1 MGLNPLLFTEEGKR
15 LTSGEYHPC
24 SSRPNCE
31 FLEFP
36 SAVGL
41 VTNHSMSTTTYCQPN
56 AFKWSANHFTLALNS
71 DSETV
76 VPYESQLF
84 QPMGGVAAR
93 FDSPVSVNGST
104 TTAFL
109 SAAECK
115 SPARPK
121 RPIAKKNKE
130 SAAKRNFMRSS
141 FASDAKR
148 NPIPLRV
155 SAAKKKYC
163 HSEGIRRGCPK
174 NLNRRNPKRF
184 ADVTCLGVLT
194 QTRLPFKRDLTAVK
208 NREARASAIQSQVRL
223 PAICRRRAP
232 PRRRAWAAGKYSAA
246 MHPIVR

>member
-1 MGLNPLLFTEEGKR
+1 
-15 LTSGEYHPC
+15 
-24 SSRPNCE
+24 
-31 FLEFP
+31 
-36 SAVGL
+36 
-41 VTNHSMSTTTYCQPN
+41 
-56 AFKWSANHFTLALNS
+56 
-71 DSETV
+71 
-76 VPYESQLF
+76 
-84 QPMGGVAAR
+84 MGGMAAS

-155 SAAKKKYC
+155 SAAKKKYF

-184 ADVTCLGVLT
+184 ADGTVLESSRSLCC
-194 QTRLPFKRDLTAVK
+194 RLNATLR
-208 NREARASAIQSQVRL
+208 QSKTGKPAQALCKVRFGL
-223 PAICRRRAP
+223 
-232 PRRRAWAAGKYSAA
+232 
-246 MHPIVR
+246 